1 MINHFISDHK
11 AHAYNQN
18 RNPNKKLWDLML
30 DNQSTCD
37 VIINSQMLSSIR
49 KCGRTLRLQKK
60 AGECVANKVGELS
73 GVGTA

>member
-1 MINHFISDHK
+1 MIKHDDSDHK
-11 AHAYNQN
+11 SHARDQN
-18 RNPNKKLWDLML
+18 KNPTKKLWDLLL

-60 AGECVANKVGELS
+60 AGECVANKVGELA